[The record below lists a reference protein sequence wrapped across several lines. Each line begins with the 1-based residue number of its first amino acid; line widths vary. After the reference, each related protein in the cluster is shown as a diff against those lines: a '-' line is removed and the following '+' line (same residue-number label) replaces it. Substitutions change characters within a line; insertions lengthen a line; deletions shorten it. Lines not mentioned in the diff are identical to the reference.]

1 MAAATFCLASNAED
15 GSLLWLDMQRMTH
28 TERIKTN
35 DNSAVA
41 KNAVNE
47 LTAYWHGG
55 DVTLKKDGKM
65 PDNDGFAIEK
75 AAKNGEIIAGNRIEN
90 SSV

>member
-1 MAAATFCLASNAED
+1 MIQLRIMSALAAATFCLASNAED

-41 KNAVNE
+41 KTRSTNLR
-47 LTAYWHGG
+47 LTGTEG
-55 DVTLKKDGKM
+55 T
-65 PDNDGFAIEK
+65 
-75 AAKNGEIIAGNRIEN
+75 
-90 SSV
+90 